1 MVHLWWK
8 KAGHL
13 CTCIVSEAGM
23 QQLSRQVQCHPHCDA
38 LTLLHLPL
46 GEHGA
51 FLTRA
56 EGCCSSADAL
66 SQRSKPSQCRSSPIS
81 SVLARAKHILQVG
94 NQRGQGDIHVHALTL
109 QKLHLHVHG
118 LSRSDPHAQRGS
130 GPHACLTSMAM
141 LRMQPRAHG
150 PERSAP

>member
-94 NQRGQGDIHVHALTL
+94 NQRGQGDIHVHALTAAGRML
-109 QKLHLHVHG
+109 ASQAWQCCACSPGRMARSGAHLDLLLHLILV
-118 LSRSDPHAQRGS
+118 RR
-130 GPHACLTSMAM
+130 
-141 LRMQPRAHG
+141 
-150 PERSAP
+150 